1 MYRNHKIS
9 NHFISKKNHF
19 KRFTPG
25 QTVNFG
31 AIERVYQDPNRL
43 SVGGLGGEAEDWNLL
58 S

>member
-1 MYRNHKIS
+1 MS